1 MRKLKSR
8 SSEAKKKRRNQ
19 VVIGIILII
28 VMFGS
33 VFGVIVGSF
42 GKSDNSKT
50 EYNGFEFIQQGNFW
64 VLPIGD
70 FNFVFRYNPNEIQEI
85 DTEVNYLNSYS
96 QKPLYISSENTEATY
111 EIASN
116 LETVVLRMQNACLN
130 GSMDCEETL
139 PIKTCEDNFII
150 IKENNF
156 TNIIQ
161 EDNCVFIQGPSEN
174 LTMVSDEFLFHILG
188 VR

>member
-1 MRKLKSR
+1 
-8 SSEAKKKRRNQ
+8 
-19 VVIGIILII
+19 
-28 VMFGS
+28 
-33 VFGVIVGSF
+33 
-42 GKSDNSKT
+42 
-50 EYNGFEFIQQGNFW
+50 
-64 VLPIGD
+64 
-70 FNFVFRYNPNEIQEI
+70 
-85 DTEVNYLNSYS
+85 
-96 QKPLYISSENTEATY
+96 
-111 EIASN
+111 
-116 LETVVLRMQNACLN
+116 
-130 GSMDCEETL
+130 MDCEETL